1 MVRLGEPGSD
11 DEGSEGDEGPDEVR
25 EDIFFHG
32 RLLGLL
38 VGLEVAFTGPL
49 MSGFRI
55 LIRPGGKGASGD
67 LVA

>member
-1 MVRLGEPGSD
+1 MVRLVKPGSA
-11 DEGSEGDEGPDEVR
+11 DEGSEGDEGPDEVG

-38 VGLEVAFTGPL
+38 VGLKVVFTGPL

-55 LIRPGGKGASGD
+55 LIGPGGKGASGD